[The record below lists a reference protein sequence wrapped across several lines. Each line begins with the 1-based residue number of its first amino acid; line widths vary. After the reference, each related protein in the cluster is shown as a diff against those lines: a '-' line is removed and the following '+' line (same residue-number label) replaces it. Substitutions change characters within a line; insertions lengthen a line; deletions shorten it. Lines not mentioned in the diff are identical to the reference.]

1 MGIYKKS
8 KVAFVGGS
16 LAPYGGQNILEPLF
30 FATPVVFGPY
40 MENFEDIAHI
50 VLERRA
56 GMMVDN
62 GNDLYKVMKNIFS
75 DASLRQEMGEAGRL
89 IIQEQQDVM
98 KKTVDIILGTI
109 KTGNGQ

>member
-1 MGIYKKS
+1 MDTIGDLMGIYKKS

-56 GMMVDN
+56 GMMADN
-62 GNDLYKVMKNIFS
+62 GNDLYKVMKKIFFRTLLCDRRWEKPADS
-75 DASLRQEMGEAGRL
+75 SFRNSKM
-89 IIQEQQDVM
+89 M
-98 KKTVDIILGTI
+98 KKRQT
-109 KTGNGQ
+109 